1 MSLPINNLPTFRIKT
16 WMNTGSQS
24 LYGCNTTP
32 CPEPT
37 AVSVGLPTALGILE
51 LTASVNQYP
60 VFHSIFVTVKT
71 FVCNQNENRKVCIC
85 YKFKSILPVIFHAIY
100 GTVRIR
106 FTHLSFD
113 DCENTCTLSYFPFAI
128 FRVRSWNNGKRCM
141 SFYIL
146 LYMQFYLCMR
156 ICLQS
161 ARILNCHWIK
171 ILIHHNNQEWIFGIS
186 GLIKLY
192 RVKVTSQ

>member
-85 YKFKSILPVIFHAIY
+85 YISSSQFSQLSFMQYMGLCVFGLPIY
-100 GTVRIR
+100 LMMIVRIR
-106 FTHLSFD
+106 VPYLISHLPFLGLGHEAMVSD
-113 DCENTCTLSYFPFAI
+113 VCLSIFFCICNFICACAFAY
-128 FRVRSWNNGKRCM
+128 K
-141 SFYIL
+141 
-146 LYMQFYLCMR
+146 MQEYWTVIGQNF
-156 ICLQS
+156 
-161 ARILNCHWIK
+161 
-171 ILIHHNNQEWIFGIS
+171 
-186 GLIKLY
+186 
-192 RVKVTSQ
+192 